1 MIVRNGKA
9 CSRGRYPDEWRGGQS
24 LPADNLY
31 LQHTGIDAFFECRG
45 VPKFSLLPNLAK
57 STNLG
62 GKSASIEIL
71 ASPSPS
77 QSYKAYSI
85 HKML

>member
-31 LQHTGIDAFFECRG
+31 LQHTGIDAFFECLRA
-45 VPKFSLLPNLAK
+45 PKFFFLPNRA
-57 STNLG
+57 TYIDLG
-62 GKSASIEIL
+62 GKFTSIKTL
-71 ASPSPS
+71 ASLSS
-77 QSYKAYSI
+77 WQR
-85 HKML
+85 L